1 MQKVLG
7 VCVFQVLPARKS
19 FHCSGRTRTSLLTGQ
34 AACQQWHQAGLQ
46 SALAG
51 LPGHPDSSFHG
62 CHGSSSMP
70 GFSSPRGL
78 QPLSD
83 MLSSSD
89 SAALCC
95 PAQRKGERGE
105 LGTSAEADGQG
116 CWAGTHPKWQVWDR
130 HGLTGQM
137 LSASGKLKR
146 D

>member
-1 MQKVLG
+1 MSFKFFLLERVFTAVVAPGPLFSLDRQLASSGTRLG
-7 VCVFQVLPARKS
+7 
-19 FHCSGRTRTSLLTGQ
+19 CSQHWQGCR
-34 AACQQWHQAGLQ
+34 
-46 SALAG
+46 

-89 SAALCC
+89 PAALCC